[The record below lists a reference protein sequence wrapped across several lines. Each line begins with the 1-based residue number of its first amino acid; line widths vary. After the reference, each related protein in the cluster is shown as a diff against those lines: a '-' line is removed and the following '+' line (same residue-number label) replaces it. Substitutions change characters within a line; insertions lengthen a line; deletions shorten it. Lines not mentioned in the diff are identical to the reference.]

1 MRQAQSP
8 PLMGLVIVGFCYKLV
23 CQINKERGQLLR
35 ERLLSHVH
43 DSNSG
48 FLFYVEYK
56 DLRVARIDCGK
67 QPHSKSVSGKT
78 DMYMQSYYFEDL
90 GICI

>member
-23 CQINKERGQLLR
+23 CQMNEERGQFLR
-35 ERLLSHVH
+35 EQSLSRVH

-48 FLFYVEYK
+48 FLFYVE
-56 DLRVARIDCGK
+56 
-67 QPHSKSVSGKT
+67 
-78 DMYMQSYYFEDL
+78 
-90 GICI
+90 